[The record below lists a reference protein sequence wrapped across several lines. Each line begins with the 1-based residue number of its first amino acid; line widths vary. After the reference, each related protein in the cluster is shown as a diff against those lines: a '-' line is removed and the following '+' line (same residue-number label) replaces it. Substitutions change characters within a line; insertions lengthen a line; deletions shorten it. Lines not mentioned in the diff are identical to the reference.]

1 MIELEAHD
9 HTHCIDH
16 VLSTAEEI
24 CQKRGV
30 RLTEQRKSVLEV
42 LAASH
47 VPSSAYDILD
57 RLNRIR
63 KDKGEAALAPVAIY
77 RVLEFLMQNGI
88 IHRIES
94 RNAYVACTHQAG
106 DHGDVT
112 IFLLCDQCGR
122 AGEFQ
127 SKSLSGL
134 IETIA
139 AKVQFQANAPVLEIR
154 GTCAECR
161 SFPAGDEESLPAS

>member
-1 MIELEAHD
+1 MFELEAHD
-9 HTHCIDH
+9 HSHCIDH
-16 VLSTAEEI
+16 VLSAAEAI
-24 CQKRGV
+24 CQERGV
-30 RLTEQRKSVLEV
+30 RLTDQRKAVLEV
-42 LAASH
+42 LASSH

-57 RLNRIR
+57 RINRIR
-63 KDKGEAALAPVAIY
+63 EDRGEAALAPVAIY
-77 RVLEFLMQNGI
+77 RVLDFLMQNGI

-94 RNAYVACTHQAG
+94 RNAYVACSHQSSE
-106 DHGDVT
+106 HGDVT
-112 IFLLCDQCGR
+112 IFLLCDKCGR

-127 SKSLSGL
+127 SDSLSGL

-161 SFPAGDEESLPAS
+161 EGVVELGDALPTS